1 MRSNAGRPSAVIVFR
16 TFWPSWISVICL
28 EKLRDWSPGPT
39 TLFQRPI
46 RVFIRLRWVY
56 PVAAYQA
63 MRSLLGI
70 WEI

>member
-1 MRSNAGRPSAVIVFR
+1 M
-16 TFWPSWISVICL
+16 ICL